1 MNCNSE
7 EGSHRELCLVKLYME
22 LTGATEARAR
32 SVFMY
37 IARETK
43 VAINSNDNGTGS
55 LGVPESYSVIAS
67 PERGAEEPACKWNT
81 LRAAAV
87 PVASGA

>member
-7 EGSHRELCLVKLYME
+7 EGSRRESCLVKLYME

-37 IARETK
+37 IARETE
-43 VAINSNDNGTGS
+43 VAINSNDNGMGS
-55 LGVPESYSVIAS
+55 LDFPQSHGAIAS
-67 PERGAEEPACKWNT
+67 PEYGAEESACKWNN